1 MDTWAVFM
9 KILGKGSASP
19 FFHVIDFVREMD
31 ISRAMTLCQLQ
42 DPLRFRARF
51 IALEI
56 ANALIDEAGNLELDI
71 AQQLHDEFE
80 IHRFILGPSLEND
93 AFIFQHIRS
102 SLGFLLQT
110 PAIQKL
116 LQKFSTPLCHEG
128 AARLIR
134 DTLWPKPIKQIHEA
148 DVKRAVVAAWFTWLR
163 QTTGSCFAT
172 APAILI
178 QHNQP
183 LQLLQDLFDLL
194 TFGSLRRIIS
204 GQEYNV
210 PLCPSIEQFDLTRPL
225 TGFSADLLSIA
236 PGLRAAF
243 SAAGFS
249 LAREDLQTFIEQ
261 AEDAKTPKELIESIL
276 LRLHQIHREDVLEE
290 EGLKSLE
297 MNPLLAKQSA
307 IYYQKPSE
315 RATKVSQWKKAVIKA
330 LAAYQALGDCALLR
344 AWEATVASFSDVKLD
359 VAKWNLYVSLGLH
372 PDFPGGIGAFAYNLI
387 NAKLA
392 TFNEQIA
399 ELQVEYEHLAQITH
413 NAEKRGL
420 SREFSHAM
428 VRAGSIRQQ
437 IEEYVRDGERLSKLF
452 PVLIEN
458 LDKLIPES
466 FQEIFDP
473 SLAQNLVE
481 MIDDS
486 PAGFRLAYK
495 HGRSASS
502 QWTFIRSAEEFIH
515 ALREFFEY
523 SERELMA
530 ERPADKVWIEQILT
544 ALIQFIQTEEFLD
557 QSIQRT
563 RKNPSLQDPGAKPW
577 QYISGGTM
585 PALLMA
591 YTNRQIPFSALQK
604 TIHNEQELLS
614 FLIESVSQNAS
625 QSASKTTQ
633 TCLMHSP
640 THAFIFQ
647 PQWLPTNLQQS
658 ILQMQNFWKQMK
670 VADEEWLVEKLALR
684 LPEKDFALFIH
695 RWRQEG
701 IKGEL
706 SRFRRT
712 LLELLGPTRESLL
725 DSFLWESL
733 PLIKPEVATQ
743 VGHEMGITI
752 SLSQTWIT
760 PLEFRE
766 IAKATFISQQGSPF
780 SSLDF
785 DEEVAAVLRKKG
797 LAAPKPL
804 LFADTNWSTWFFGL
818 AISPSGAL
826 TVWRFHRTGM
836 SGVPM
841 NAWFRLQCG
850 NEWIILNRPQEYTFG

>member
-1 MDTWAVFM
+1 MDTWAVFT
-9 KILGKGSASP
+9 KILGKRSASP
-19 FFHVIDFVREMD
+19 LFHVIDFVREMD
-31 ISRAMTLCQLQ
+31 ISWAMTLCQLQ

-56 ANALIDEAGNLELDI
+56 ANVLIDEAGNLQLDI
-71 AQQLHDEFE
+71 ARELHEQFE

-102 SLGFLLQT
+102 SLRSLLQT
-110 PAIQKL
+110 SALQKL
-116 LQKFSTPLCHEG
+116 LQKFSIPLCHEG

-148 DVKRAVVAAWFTWLR
+148 DVKRAAVAAWFTWLR

-178 QHNQP
+178 QQNQP

-204 GQEYNV
+204 GQEYSV

-225 TGFSADLLSIA
+225 TGFRADLLSIA
-236 PGLRAAF
+236 PGLRAAIG
-243 SAAGFS
+243 AAGFS
-249 LAREDLQTFIEQ
+249 LAREQLQSFIEQ
-261 AEDAKTPKELIESIL
+261 TEDAKTPKELIESIL
-276 LRLHQIHREDVLEE
+276 LRLHQIQREDVLDE

-315 RATKVSQWKKAVIKA
+315 RAAKVSQWKKAVAKA

-359 VAKWNLYVSLGLH
+359 VAKWNLTVSLGLH

-392 TFNEQIA
+392 TFNQQITD
-399 ELQVEYEHLAQITH
+399 LQVEYEHLSQIAY

-420 SREFSHAM
+420 RGDVSHAM
-428 VRAGSIRQQ
+428 VRANSIRQQ
-437 IEEYVRDGERLSKLF
+437 IEECARDGERLSKLF
-452 PVLIEN
+452 PVLIEG

-473 SLAQNLVE
+473 SLAQNLAE

-486 PAGFRLAYK
+486 PAGFRLAHK
-495 HGRSASS
+495 HGRRASS
-502 QWTFIRSAEEFIH
+502 QWTFIRSAEEFVH

-523 SERELMA
+523 AERELMA
-530 ERPADKVWIEQILT
+530 ERPADKIWIEQILT
-544 ALIQFIQTEEFLD
+544 ALIQFIQTEEFLG
-557 QSIQRT
+557 QAIQRT
-563 RKNPSLQDPGAKPW
+563 RNNPSVQDPGAKPW

-591 YTNRQIPFSALQK
+591 YTNRQSPFSALKK

-614 FLIESVSQNAS
+614 FLMESAS
-625 QSASKTTQ
+625 QSASKAPQ

-647 PQWLPTNLQQS
+647 PQWLPSNLQHS

-684 LPEKDFALFIH
+684 LPEKDSALFIH

-701 IKGEL
+701 IKGEFA
-706 SRFRRT
+706 RFRKL
-712 LLELLGPTRESLL
+712 LLELLGPSKESLL

-733 PLIKPEVATQ
+733 PLIKPETATQ
-743 VGHEMGITI
+743 IGHEMGITI
-752 SLSQTWIT
+752 SLSKTWVT
-760 PLEFRE
+760 PLDFRE
-766 IAKATFISQQGSPF
+766 NAKASFIVRQGSPF
-780 SSLDF
+780 ASLDL
-785 DEEVAAVLRKKG
+785 DEEVASILRKKG
-797 LAAPKPL
+797 LAAPKPI
-804 LFADTNWSTWFFGL
+804 LFADTNWSAWFFGL
-818 AISPSGAL
+818 AISPSGAPA
-826 TVWRFHRTGM
+826 VWRFHRTGM

-841 NAWFRLQCG
+841 NAWFRQQCG
-850 NEWIILNRPQEYTFG
+850 NEWIILNRPQEYTFP

>member
-1 MDTWAVFM
+1 M
-9 KILGKGSASP
+9 KILGKDSASP
-19 FFHVIDFVREMD
+19 LFHVIDFVREMD
-31 ISRAMTLCQLQ
+31 ISQAMTLCSLQ

-51 IALEI
+51 MALEI
-56 ANALIDEAGNLELDI
+56 ANALFDEEGNLQLDI
-71 AQQLHDEFE
+71 ARKLHDQFE
-80 IHRFILGPSLEND
+80 IDRFILGPSLEND

-116 LQKFSTPLCHEG
+116 LQKFSIPLCHEG

-134 DTLWPKPIKQIHEA
+134 NTLWPKPIKQIHET

-178 QHNQP
+178 QQNQP

-204 GQEYNV
+204 GQEYSV

-225 TGFSADLLSIA
+225 TGFSANLLSIA

-243 SAAGFS
+243 GAAGFS
-249 LAREDLQTFIEQ
+249 LARENLQTFIEQ
-261 AEDAKTPKELIESIL
+261 TEDAKTPKELIESIL
-276 LRLHQIHREDVLEE
+276 LRLHQIQREDVLEE

-315 RATKVSQWKKAVIKA
+315 RATKVSQWKKAVVKA

-372 PDFPGGIGAFAYNLI
+372 PDFPGGIGAFAFNLI
-387 NAKLA
+387 NTKLA
-392 TFNEQIA
+392 TFNQQIA
-399 ELQVEYEHLAQITH
+399 SLQVEHEHLSQIAY

-420 SREFSHAM
+420 SGEFSHAM
-428 VRAGSIRQQ
+428 VRANSIRQQ
-437 IEEYVRDGERLSKLF
+437 IEECAREGERLSKLF
-452 PVLIEN
+452 PVLIEG

-473 SLAQNLVE
+473 SLAQNLAE

-486 PAGFRLAYK
+486 PAGFRLAHK
-495 HGRSASS
+495 HGRSVSS

-523 SERELMA
+523 SERELIA
-530 ERPADKVWIEQILT
+530 ERPADKAWIEQILT
-544 ALIQFIQTEEFLD
+544 ALIQFIQTEAFLD
-557 QSIQRT
+557 QAIQRT
-563 RKNPSLQDPGAKPW
+563 RQNPSVQDPGAKPW

-591 YTNRQIPFSALQK
+591 YTNRQSPFSTLQK

-614 FLIESVSQNAS
+614 FLIES
-625 QSASKTTQ
+625 ASKTTH
-633 TCLMHSP
+633 TSLMHSP

-647 PQWLPTNLQQS
+647 PQWLPPNLQQS

-684 LPEKDFALFIH
+684 LPEKDSALFIH

-701 IKGEL
+701 ITGEFT
-706 SRFRRT
+706 RFRRT
-712 LLELLGPTRESLL
+712 LLELLGPAKESLI

-743 VGHEMGITI
+743 IG
-752 SLSQTWIT
+752 
-760 PLEFRE
+760 
-766 IAKATFISQQGSPF
+766 
-780 SSLDF
+780 
-785 DEEVAAVLRKKG
+785 
-797 LAAPKPL
+797 
-804 LFADTNWSTWFFGL
+804 
-818 AISPSGAL
+818 
-826 TVWRFHRTGM
+826 
-836 SGVPM
+836 
-841 NAWFRLQCG
+841 
-850 NEWIILNRPQEYTFG
+850 